1 MKRIGLW
8 LCVCLLLIPCLAS
21 CESKPQSN
29 PSSTPDETP
38 ILSAISDEV
47 QLTLVDD
54 TQKVWLDNSH
64 FVSVEVKTGEDGAAY
79 LEFVTTEAG
88 KALLAE
94 ATEANLK
101 KPLTFMADNMI
112 LFSPVVSTTI
122 ENGEFAVA
130 NNKTYD
136 ARYIYNLLSAAEDP
150 MEGVRP
156 PSYVIKSDKAKTI
169 AYDKAGVTP
178 DEVLDVSCS
187 MTFDRTWRGWKYTVK
202 FRVQN
207 LQHVCEINAVT
218 GTVLKYS

>member
-1 MKRIGLW
+1 MQKCMLMLAMCLCLVGL
-8 LCVCLLLIPCLAS
+8 LAG
-21 CESKPQSN
+21 CKAKPVYV
-29 PSSTPDETP
+29 PEETP
-38 ILSAISDEV
+38 VFSAISDTV

-101 KPLTFMADNMI
+101 KPLTFMADNLI
-112 LFSPVVSTTI
+112 LFSPMTPTTI
-122 ENGEFAVA
+122 ENGVFAVA

-136 ARYIYNLLSAAEDP
+136 ARYIYNLLTAAEDP

-156 PSYVIKSDKAKTI
+156 PSYVIKSDEAKTI